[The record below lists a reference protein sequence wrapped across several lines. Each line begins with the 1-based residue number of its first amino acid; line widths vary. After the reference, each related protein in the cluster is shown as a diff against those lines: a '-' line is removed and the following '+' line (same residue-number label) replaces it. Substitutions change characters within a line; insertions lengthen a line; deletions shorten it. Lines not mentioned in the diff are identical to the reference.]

1 MISDG
6 EWMVPR
12 RCGFRTVQRHGINMT
27 NAPSQRR
34 LRRSNQPELAS
45 RFATLAQEAALCRAC
60 PRLAERGAVLGPPNG
75 SLTPRVLFIGEAPG
89 RRGADRTRVPFHGD
103 ASGRCF
109 EYLLASAGLTR
120 EEVFITNAV
129 LCCPA
134 DDARNHPPTTAEV
147 RQCGRFLGRTLDMLR
162 PPVVATVGAIALRS
176 LGYLIKHRW
185 HLSEVSGTII
195 RLQDFLLVPLYHPS
209 PRVLHTVRSQSQQEA
224 DFQILARCIQAS
236 RPRKPRAGARPTA
249 T

>member
-1 MISDG
+1 MEG
-6 EWMVPR
+6 AR
-12 RCGFRTVQRHGINMT
+12 RCDSHTIHPHDKNMS

-34 LRRSNQPELAS
+34 LRNPNQREPAS
-45 RFATLAQEAALCRAC
+45 RFAALAQEAALCRAC
-60 PRLAERGAVLGPPNG
+60 PRLAERGAVLGPLNG

-109 EYLLASAGLTR
+109 EYLLGSAGLTR

-134 DDARNHPPTTAEV
+134 DDSRNHPPTTAEV
-147 RQCGRFLGRTLDMLR
+147 RQCGRFLRRTLDLLQ

-176 LGYLIKHRW
+176 LGYLMEHRW
-185 HLSEVSGTII
+185 HLSEVAGTVI
-195 RLQDFLLVPLYHPS
+195 RLPDFLWVPLYHPS

-224 DFQILARCIQAS
+224 DFQILARCIQTS
-236 RPRKPRAGARPTA
+236 GPRRPRAGARPTA
-249 T
+249 I